1 MTLCEPL
8 LKKEV
13 YSFVLI
19 LILLFICLNIADMRS
34 DLEKSI
40 EVNDSLRAKSSKD
53 TLKVMKENA
62 VLLEK
67 NQSLLSTMAETKQI
81 SANSGSKQKERLVEL
96 EAENKALCDQ
106 MKKTTDSVI
115 KFETMATEQANSFA
129 AEKLKLKSE
138 IKTLQHQ
145 GLAAEVLRKDELARA
160 TKERE
165 SSIAELEELRALLQ
179 LSESKIT
186 QNAATFDA
194 EKERIFTL
202 ENSKAQIR
210 AAEARIAFSTEKRKL
225 KEEIS
230 GLNIRINQIES
241 EASEAK
247 SSYSCLEVKLKEV
260 ELSSKADADSVE
272 ERVTALLKAVDLYD
286 PSAHSDGL
294 VSRRGQWA
302 DSLRAQ
308 HDKCNSKVVILIKY
322 LQRFKDQI
330 DSGDSHLLLAAGVSL
345 A

>member
-1 MTLCEPL
+1 
-8 LKKEV
+8 
-13 YSFVLI
+13 
-19 LILLFICLNIADMRS
+19 MRI

-40 EVNDSLRAKSSKD
+40 EVNDTLKSKSSKD

-67 NQSLLSTMAETKQI
+67 NQSLLSTMAESKQVLV
-81 SANSGSKQKERLVEL
+81 NSGSKHKERLCEL

-106 MKKTTDSVI
+106 IKKSADSVLR
-115 KFETMATEQANSFA
+115 FETLATEQANSFA
-129 AEKLKLKSE
+129 SEKLQLKSE
-138 IKTLQHQ
+138 IKTLQHKE
-145 GLAAEVLRKDELARA
+145 LAAEVLRKDELARS

-165 SSIAELEELRALLQ
+165 NNIAELEELKSRLQ
-179 LSESKIT
+179 LSESKIA

-210 AAEARIAFSTEKRKL
+210 AAEGRIAFSTEKRKL

-241 EASEAK
+241 EASDAK
-247 SSYSCLEVKLKEV
+247 NSYSCLEVKLKEA

-272 ERVTALLKAVDLYD
+272 ERVTSLLKSMNLYD
-286 PSAHSDGL
+286 PAAHSDGQ

-302 DSLRAQ
+302 DSLRAH
-308 HDKCNSKVVILIKY
+308 HDKCSSKIATLTKF
-322 LQRFKDQI
+322 LQRFKDQL
-330 DSGDSHLLLAAGVSL
+330 DSDDSHLLLVAGVTL